1 MISLWL
7 KGSLAMLYPQTAGTA
22 GTSLG
27 TCQGRTFHVLPLEE
41 TEGRVESLR
50 RCRLTTYAEMFHK
63 ALAKTPCASDLK
75 EAEVVIIPGYT
86 FSNCHWPHYGDN
98 CSRAGSLF
106 RKGKDCND
114 LQSVKEYLGG
124 GNSNIFVIFTPKIG
138 EDFQFDEHIF
148 QMGGSTTNQVPTTSS
163 SSWFRHEAASNR
175 GW

>member
-7 KGSLAMLYPQTAGTA
+7 KGSLAMLYPQTAGTS
-22 GTSLG
+22 TSLG
-27 TCQGRTFHVLPLEE
+27 RCQGRTFHVLPVEE
-41 TEGRVESLR
+41 TERRVESLR
-50 RCRLTTYAEMFHK
+50 RCRLTTYAEMFHT

-124 GNSNIFVIFTPKIG
+124 GNSNIFVIFTPIWG
-138 EDFQFDEHIF
+138 RFPI
-148 QMGGSTTNQVPTTSS
+148 
-163 SSWFRHEAASNR
+163 
-175 GW
+175 